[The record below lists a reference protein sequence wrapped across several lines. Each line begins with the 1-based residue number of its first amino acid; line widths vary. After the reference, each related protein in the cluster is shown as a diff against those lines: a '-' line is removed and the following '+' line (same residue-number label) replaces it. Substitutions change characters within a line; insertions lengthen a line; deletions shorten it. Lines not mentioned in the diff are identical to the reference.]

1 MLQLTIPDA
10 PAASFWDENKEVF
23 VEVPECKGAVVQLEH
38 SLISISKWESKW
50 HKSYLSTKEKTPE
63 EIIDYIRCMNL
74 TKNVRPEVFD
84 HLTEENIK
92 QVFDYIN
99 DPMTA
104 TTIKRK
110 PGKGASRKVITS
122 EQIYSWMI
130 DAEMKVDY
138 FDKWHINRLLTMI
151 ELRNIGANPGKK
163 MSQKNIMKDNA
174 ALNAAR
180 RAKSHSRG

>member
-1 MLQLTIPDA
+1 MLQLVIPDA
-10 PAASFWDENKEVF
+10 PAEHFWDENREEF
-23 VEVPECKGAVVQLEH
+23 VDVPGCKGATVQLEH

-50 HKSYLSTKEKTPE
+50 HKSYISSKEKTPE
-63 EIIDYIRCMNL
+63 EVIDYIRCMNL

-84 HLTEENIK
+84 HLTEENLK
-92 QVFDYIN
+92 QVHEYIN

-110 PGKGASRKVITS
+110 PGKGGSRKIITS
-122 EQIYSWMI
+122 EQIYSMMI
-130 DAEMKVDY
+130 DADMKVDY

-151 ELRNIGANPGKK
+151 ELRNVSASPRKK
-163 MSQKNIMKDNA
+163 MSTKDIMKDNT

-180 RAKSHSRG
+180 KAKSHSRG

>member
-1 MLQLTIPDA
+1 
-10 PAASFWDENKEVF
+10 
-23 VEVPECKGAVVQLEH
+23 
-38 SLISISKWESKW
+38 
-50 HKSYLSTKEKTPE
+50 
-63 EIIDYIRCMNL
+63 MNL